1 VCAAEILAVVGS
13 PRSDRAVRGTMP
25 DADAVTEIVEG
36 TEPGDERDQLLAETQ
51 RYARLM
57 EVFIGVLTHD
67 LRNPLTAIIT
77 ASHMLKDEQD
87 FRVAMRIRQSADRMG
102 RMIDQLLDFS
112 RIKMGAGLPLDT
124 RQIDLAP
131 LGRMV
136 LGELQAAYPDRRLTI
151 HERGSLWGSW
161 DRDRLAQ
168 LLSNLGGNACQHG
181 DDPIEI
187 SLDGSDPTVVRIAI
201 KNSGSIPDELIGD
214 LFEPGARRGSSGGL
228 GLGLYIAQ
236 QIAAAHGGSIQ
247 VTSSETT
254 TRFLVEMPRTP
265 QLDDDTGTFKL
276 ERMSDG

>member
-1 VCAAEILAVVGS
+1 VGS
-13 PRSDRAVRGTMP
+13 ARTDRAVRGTLP
-25 DADAVTEIVEG
+25 DADAVTAVVEG
-36 TEPGDERDQLLAETQ
+36 TDPGDERDLLLAETQ

-57 EVFIGVLTHD
+57 EVFVGVLSHD

-77 ASHMLKDEQD
+77 ASHMLKDAD
-87 FRVAMRIRQSADRMG
+87 DSRAAIRIRQSAARMG

-136 LGELQAAYPDRRLTI
+136 LAELEAAYPDRHLALE
-151 HERGSLWGSW
+151 ERGSLWGFW

-168 LLSNLGGNACQHG
+168 LLTNLGANACQHG

-187 SLDGSDPTVVRIAI
+187 GLDGSDPQVVRIAI
-201 KNSGSIPDELIGD
+201 ANRGTIPDELIPA

-236 QIAAAHGGSIQ
+236 QIATAHGGSIN
-247 VTSSETT
+247 VNSSATT
-254 TRFLVEMPRTP
+254 TRFLVEMPRSAE
-265 QLDDDTGTFKL
+265 LDEDTGTFKL
-276 ERMSDG
+276 ERIS